1 MGGTVYSDIIYTKY
15 NGTQFVSEFQS
26 YPATGGKVS
35 TDGQIT
41 DISAYSTCGSCSF
54 MAITGNNLP
63 KIVLVNINTGVTRET
78 ITTPC
83 PVNLLSLSNAGTQV
97 AYLCANGDLY
107 VYDTTLDKNF
117 PQGSGYTSVTEMH
130 IVSSSDL
137 VLINNGLVVHI
148 TITLTSIALDIRKL
162 TEVAAGQ
169 NSTVAVNNNQQ
180 LYAFSPDPQT
190 VQINNFQGQPVDTFK
205 LNSS

>member
-1 MGGTVYSDIIYTKY
+1 
-15 NGTQFVSEFQS
+15 
-26 YPATGGKVS
+26 
-35 TDGQIT
+35 
-41 DISAYSTCGSCSF
+41 

-63 KIVLVNINTGVTRET
+63 KIVLVNINTGVSRET

-83 PVNLLSLSNAGTQV
+83 LVN
-97 AYLCANGDLY
+97 
-107 VYDTTLDKNF
+107 
-117 PQGSGYTSVTEMH
+117 SGYTSVTEMH